1 MKTDDKSAEK
11 NSVPP
16 AEAEQAGEGAR
27 GRRKNEQ
34 DFADYFVDR
43 LNKSIKAHWSTLIEL
58 HK

>member
-1 MKTDDKSAEK
+1 MKRDDKGVEK

-27 GRRKNEQ
+27 GGQKNER